1 MMAYGV
7 SLDDSTASVNDD
19 PLVAHDVVMAEILE
33 IAPGRTDDRLA
44 S

>member
-1 MMAYGV
+1 MMAHGV
-7 SLDDSTASVNDD
+7 SRYDITASVNDD
-19 PLVAHDVVMAEILE
+19 PFVAHDVVMAAIFE